1 LPPLHDLWIYEG
13 PVKLASSEP
22 SWYCKET
29 PLGLPRDAL
38 TRILVIGSCSNVSLD
53 VCVFDFSSSRML
65 RLTQAG
71 LYSGGEECHC
81 VIMVSINDGSMSI
94 REDLSCGE
102 EI

>member
-1 LPPLHDLWIYEG
+1 
-13 PVKLASSEP
+13 
-22 SWYCKET
+22 
-29 PLGLPRDAL
+29 
-38 TRILVIGSCSNVSLD
+38 
-53 VCVFDFSSSRML
+53 ML

-81 VIMVSINDGSMSI
+81 VIVVSTNDGSMSI